1 MYKLIHLSAIAL
13 VLFLTG
19 CKSNPVEVEKTEASP
34 VEHQSAI
41 TSSTPNNNSEPS
53 TVQFNAS
60 TVIIILLTALLLLAV
75 IVIIKNRNL
84 ILNLEKNPTVKLHGE
99 SDSEYANQ
107 LISVKKLLSDFITEF
122 KNKEN
127 KLQSEDKN
135 TVSVSSTNEAI
146 ATLARD
152 LSIREKETQKLF
164 DIIIKSDQRKTFAAI
179 CSFRENLLYISK
191 LCKENKMAEKE
202 SIEQIVI
209 DIESLLLDLG
219 LETLSIPK
227 GTKVSA
233 LLPGSF
239 NILSTENPDSPQL
252 AGTVKESATDAI
264 YIKDS
269 NGKHLFISPAKI
281 RAYKL

>member
-19 CKSNPVEVEKTEASP
+19 CKSNPVEVKKAEASP
-34 VEHQSAI
+34 VEHQSSI
-41 TSSTPNNNSEPS
+41 VSSTPNNNSKPS

-60 TVIIILLTALLLLAV
+60 AVIIILLTILLLLAV

-84 ILNLEKNPTVKLHGE
+84 IQNLEKNPTVKLHRE

-107 LISVKKLLSDFITEF
+107 LISVKKLLSDFITEIR
-122 KNKEN
+122 NKEN

-135 TVSVSSTNEAI
+135 TVSVSSTNEAV

-281 RAYKL
+281 KVYKI

>member
-1 MYKLIHLSAIAL
+1 
-13 VLFLTG
+13 
-19 CKSNPVEVEKTEASP
+19 
-34 VEHQSAI
+34 
-41 TSSTPNNNSEPS
+41 
-53 TVQFNAS
+53 
-60 TVIIILLTALLLLAV
+60 
-75 IVIIKNRNL
+75 
-84 ILNLEKNPTVKLHGE
+84 
-99 SDSEYANQ
+99 
-107 LISVKKLLSDFITEF
+107 LSDFITEI

-135 TVSVSSTNEAI
+135 TASVSSTNEAI

-239 NILSTENPDSPQL
+239 NILSTENPDSAQL

-281 RAYKL
+281 KVYKI